1 MTEIESTQAQD
12 QDQPRRTPEEIR
24 ELKSQWLADPIWD
37 IETTEGFEA
46 HHEDLLA
53 YRLDIDREAEERRR
67 LELEEKADRLGVPGN
82 LKLARYVEL
91 LEYTLEQLHERID
104 RLEGE

>member
-1 MTEIESTQAQD
+1 METSKVRAQA

-24 ELKSQWLADPIWD
+24 ELKINWREDPCWD

-46 HHEDLLA
+46 HHEELLA
-53 YRLDIDREAEERRR
+53 YRLEIDREAEERRQ
-67 LELEEKADRLGVPGN
+67 LELEETAERLGVPGN

-91 LEYTLEQLHERID
+91 LEYTLDQLGERVD